1 MCNTLHRS
9 VTLQHTA
16 IRCHVL
22 QNTATHRIHT
32 EYVVL
37 LEALWMYDEDRVCAT
52 HCNKLQHA
60 AQDGMRAEY
69 VRIVGGAAAVWGGW
83 SVCHTLQ
90 HTATHCTG
98 RVSVYAR
105 RCTRVQLNRS
115 NSQVAS
121 SPMSL
126 DHIILSHQRV
136 FLIIHVTVRYISL
149 SPPPSIHHYGD
160 NLQIPYK
167 QPPVFIGVCDT
178 HMLLTT
184 HVGTH
189 VQRVYLGLLNTTS
202 HIYTYMY
209 VQAYAKSKSH
219 RD

>member
-1 MCNTLHRS
+1 LCNTLHRS

-37 LEALWMYDEDRVCAT
+37 LEALRMYNEDRVCAT
-52 HCNKLQHA
+52 HCNTLQHI

-121 SPMSL
+121 SPMSV
-126 DHIILSHQRV
+126 DHIILSHERV
-136 FLIIHVTVRYISL
+136 FLIIHVTVDTYHSHPLHPFTTMEITYRYPTNNHLCSL
-149 SPPPSIHHYGD
+149 
-160 NLQIPYK
+160 
-167 QPPVFIGVCDT
+167 VCVT
-178 HMLLTT
+178 HTCYSQ
-184 HVGTH
+184 H
-189 VQRVYLGLLNTTS
+189 TS
-202 HIYTYMY
+202 AHTYS
-209 VQAYAKSKSH
+209 VCIWGF
-219 RD
+219 